1 MIDLHT
7 SGRVFVD
14 MSVKIEIHN
23 TITKRSTQ
31 NENTKNSFIGS
42 QRGERVSRY
51 GCEGTIVHLACPEG
65 HLLQVHPDFC
75 FYPFFFYYKEVTYFR
90 LISTFV
96 YIFLFFGF
104 CLTFTS
110 CKRLKIRFCLILGGQ
125 GKLWTIFS

>member
-1 MIDLHT
+1 M
-7 SGRVFVD
+7 FVD

-65 HLLQVHPDFC
+65 HLLQVHPDFY
-75 FYPFFFYYKEVTYFR
+75 FYLWFF
-90 LISTFV
+90 LM
-96 YIFLFFGF
+96 L
-104 CLTFTS
+104 CL
-110 CKRLKIRFCLILGGQ
+110 
-125 GKLWTIFS
+125 

>member
-7 SGRVFVD
+7 RGRVFVD

-31 NENTKNSFIGS
+31 NENTKISFIGS

-65 HLLQVHPDFC
+65 HLLQVHPG
-75 FYPFFFYYKEVTYFR
+75 
-90 LISTFV
+90 
-96 YIFLFFGF
+96 FLFF
-104 CLTFTS
+104 
-110 CKRLKIRFCLILGGQ
+110 
-125 GKLWTIFS
+125 IFAFYYSMLYS